1 MLLATLIVAGVT
13 AYWFGL
19 RPAAWA
25 AAATL
30 ILLIVADNRPELAT
44 SIYAALAVGVVAV
57 SLVGSRR
64 ERPTDAVRATRWVRA
79 TVGQVVT
86 LLRARAMRG
95 NNMKDDRRNRDGK
108 STNGKHPNS

>member
-1 MLLATLIVAGVT
+1 MLLATLIVGGVT

-30 ILLIVADNRPELAT
+30 ILLIVAANRPELAT

-86 LLRARAMRG
+86 LLRARAMKGGSR
-95 NNMKDDRRNRDGK
+95 DRDRK
-108 STNGKHPNS
+108 STNGKHPDS